1 MRRVAAICCALLAG
15 CATFAPEAP
24 GPAASGSAE
33 SNVQNAGLASATPRS
48 TAEELVNYLARLR
61 AMNETSLASE
71 AARMKRESGDK
82 ARVKAALALALSP
95 QSDEGEIIEL
105 VEPAM
110 RRGERDVR
118 AMASFVHSLATE
130 RRRLK
135 QAVSSANGQ
144 LREERRNVE
153 SQKQRA
159 EALQQKLEGL
169 TELEKSLAERQAA
182 PR

>member
-1 MRRVAAICCALLAG
+1 MRLATAASCVLLAA
-15 CATFAPEAP
+15 C
-24 GPAASGSAE
+24 AASAPDAPSSAASLPASEVRNASIASPGSRT
-33 SNVQNAGLASATPRS
+33 N
-48 TAEELVNYLARLR
+48 AEELMAYLARLR
-61 AMNETSLASE
+61 TMSEAGLATE
-71 AARMKRESGDK
+71 AARMRREPGDM
-82 ARVKAALALALSP
+82 ARVKAGLALALSQ
-95 QSDEGEIIEL
+95 QSDEAEIIEL
-105 VEPAM
+105 VEPAT
-110 RRGERDVR
+110 RRGDRDVR

-135 QAVSSANGQ
+135 KEVASANGQ

>member
-1 MRRVAAICCALLAG
+1 MRIATPVFCVLLAA
-15 CATFAPEAP
+15 CATSAPDSPSSAAAL
-24 GPAASGSAE
+24 PAGGTG
-33 SNVQNAGLASATPRS
+33 NAGIGSQASRS
-48 TAEELVNYLARLR
+48 AAEELVGYLARLR
-61 AMNETSLASE
+61 AMNEASLATE
-71 AARMKRESGDK
+71 ASRMKREAGDM
-82 ARVKAALALALSP
+82 ARVKAGLALALAQ
-95 QSDEGEIIEL
+95 QSDDAEIIEL
-105 VEPAM
+105 VEPVT
-110 RRGERDVR
+110 RRGDRDVR
-118 AMASFVHSLATE
+118 AMASFVHSLAME

-135 QAVSSANGQ
+135 KEVASANGQ

>member
-1 MRRVAAICCALLAG
+1 MRITSALACIFLTA
-15 CATFAPEAP
+15 CATSAPDTP
-24 GPAASGSAE
+24 SSAASLPTSA
-33 SNVQNAGLASATPRS
+33 AGGASAPSRS
-48 TAEELVNYLARLR
+48 YAEELVSYLGRLR
-61 AMNETSLASE
+61 TMSEASLATE
-71 AARMKRESGDK
+71 ASRMKREPGDL
-82 ARVKAALALALSP
+82 ARVKAGLALALSQ
-95 QSDEGEIIEL
+95 QSDEAEIIEL

-110 RRGERDVR
+110 RRGDRDVR
-118 AMASFVHSLATE
+118 AMASFVHSLAME

-135 QAVSSANGQ
+135 REVASANGQ

-169 TELEKSLAERQAA
+169 TELEKSLAERQAT

>member
-1 MRRVAAICCALLAG
+1 MRIGMAISCVLLAA
-15 CATFAPEAP
+15 CATPTQDVASSASTE
-24 GPAASGSAE
+24 PAAALGSRP
-33 SNVQNAGLASATPRS
+33 AGASSRS
-48 TAEELVNYLARLR
+48 TAAEELVAYLARLR
-61 AMNETSLASE
+61 AMNEAALAGE
-71 AARMKRESGDK
+71 AARMKRESGDM
-82 ARVKAALALALSP
+82 ARVKAALALALSA
-95 QSDEGEIIEL
+95 QSDEAEIIEL

-110 RRGERDVR
+110 RRGDRDVR

-135 QAVSSANGQ
+135 QAAASANGQ

-159 EALQQKLEGL
+159 EALQQKLDGL
-169 TELEKSLAERQAA
+169 TELEKSLAERQAI